1 MYYVSLK
8 KVDDV
13 HYLIFSDNYL
23 MMSSNINL
31 NEIFLELECKFFL
44 WNETDEGFELSDQTS
59 ESIINILEV
68 LKTYNIFYSNYL
80 NKDLIVYKTL
90 KDLKKYLDGDK
101 IQTAFTVDQVLDK
114 INEFG
119 MNSLHKSELE
129 ILKN

>member
-8 KVDDV
+8 RVDDV

-31 NEIFLELECKFFL
+31 TEILLELECKFFL

-101 IQTAFTVDQVLDK
+101 IQTAFTIDQVLDK

>member
-31 NEIFLELECKFFL
+31 TEILLELECKFFL

-101 IQTAFTVDQVLDK
+101 IQTAFTIDQVLDK